1 VFLDEPTSG
10 MDSLTAMKVIEVV
23 AKLAKRGRTV
33 VAVIH
38 QPNSQIVQMFDQLM
52 LLSLGNIIYFVGI

>member
-10 MDSLTAMKVIEVV
+10 MDSLTAMKVIEIV

-33 VAVIH
+33 VTVIH
-38 QPNSQIVQMFDQLM
+38 QPNSEIFRMFDQLM
-52 LLSLGNIIYFVGI
+52 LLSLGNIIYFVS

>member
-38 QPNSQIVQMFDQLM
+38 QPNSQIFQMFDQLM
-52 LLSLGNIIYFVGI
+52 LLSLGNIIYFVRI